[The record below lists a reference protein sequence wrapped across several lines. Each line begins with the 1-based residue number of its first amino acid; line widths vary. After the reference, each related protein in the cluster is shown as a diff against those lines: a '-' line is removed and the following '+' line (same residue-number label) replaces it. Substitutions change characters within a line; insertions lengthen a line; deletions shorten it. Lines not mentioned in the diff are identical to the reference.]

1 MKLLF
6 DFFPLVLFF
15 GAYKLYDIFVATL
28 VAMAASLAQVIWVR
42 VRHQRFETTHLVT
55 LFVIL
60 LFGGMT
66 LRLMLV
72 AVCSVAVLKL
82 TAVDTKGY
90 IVALVGAYLFFLLL
104 EVLYVLKYKAE
115 KGEKG

>member
-1 MKLLF
+1 MMWEGVMAGLA
-6 DFFPLVLFF
+6 VAAVN
-15 GAYKLYDIFVATL
+15 GALAL
-28 VAMAASLAQVIWVR
+28 AAVRWGLDKGMQVFMIA
-42 VRHQRFETTHLVT
+42 F
-55 LFVIL
+55 
-60 LFGGMT
+60 FGGMT

-104 EVLYVLKYKAE
+104 EVLYVLKNKVE
-115 KGEKG
+115 TGDKG